1 MFYNVFI
8 LYSFMVLRTR
18 INTSEEAVP
27 PMAHT
32 ISDFLSQ
39 RFAQVIIKQ
48 RLVRSNIALNIINPI
63 ARLFFFISFIYS
75 LFYKHKSSSLHS
87 SILHV

>member
-8 LYSFMVLRTR
+8 LCSFMVLRTR

-48 RLVRSNIALNIINPI
+48 RLVRSNITLNIINPI
-63 ARLFFFISFIYS
+63 ARLFFFSMS
-75 LFYKHKSSSLHS
+75 LIRYIFENQMKEG
-87 SILHV
+87 